1 MGVKI
6 KGQWE
11 QLGVGPNLDVEL
23 GKASQ
28 KEWCLSWNKKGKGKS
43 AGNIPLQQATE
54 KHSTQREEN
63 MQGPEEGNTA
73 SGRKWKTWTWSV
85 R

>member
-28 KEWCLSWNKKGKGKS
+28 KE
-43 AGNIPLQQATE
+43 
-54 KHSTQREEN
+54 
-63 MQGPEEGNTA
+63 
-73 SGRKWKTWTWSV
+73 
-85 R
+85 